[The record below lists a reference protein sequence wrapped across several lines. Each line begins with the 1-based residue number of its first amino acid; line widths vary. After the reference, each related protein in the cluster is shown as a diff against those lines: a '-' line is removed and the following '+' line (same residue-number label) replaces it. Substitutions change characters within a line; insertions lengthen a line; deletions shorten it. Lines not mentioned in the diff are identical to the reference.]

1 MRHGSLFSG
10 IGGFDLA
17 AEWAGFENVWQVER
31 DKFCQRVLRKNFP
44 DAKIYDDITTLDLN
58 ALEHVDIISG
68 GFPCQPFSSAGK
80 RRGQEDDRYL
90 WPAMLAVIQAI
101 RPTWVVGENVA
112 GLISMGLDD
121 VLASVEDAGYTVWPI
136 VIPAC
141 ALGAPHR
148 RDRIWIVAYAN
159 GEQFRKINSQA
170 SRLSD
175 SDEIWDAAYTN
186 GGVRSRP
193 EHYAGLHEKASSEVA
208 ADNAS
213 DVLGPN
219 PHASST
225 GLARSELTGT
235 FSERAGPPRST
246 AQLYSDVRTGW
257 HEPWPEVAA
266 RICRVDDGL
275 PRRVDRSKRL
285 KALGNAIVPQVAYQ
299 IFAAINQAHDH

>member
-17 AEWAGFENVWQVER
+17 AEWAGLENVWQVER

-58 ALEHVDIISG
+58 ALEHVDIVSG

-90 WPAMLAVIQAI
+90 WPAMLAVIKAI

-159 GEQFRKINSQA
+159 GEQFRKINSQT

-175 SDEIWDAAYTN
+175 SDEIWTAAHAN
-186 GGVRSRP
+186 GGRRSRP
-193 EHYAGLHEKASSEVA
+193 EHDASVHKAASSEVA
-208 ADNAS
+208 TDNAS
-213 DVLGPN
+213 KAFRFDSYAEGTRFCVGQPE
-219 PHASST
+219 AS
-225 GLARSELTGT
+225 GRVY
-235 FSERAGPPRST
+235 RPT
-246 AQLYSDVRTGW
+246 AQLYSNVRTGW
-257 HEPWPEVAA
+257 HEPWPEVAT

-275 PRRVDRSKRL
+275 PRRVDRGKRL

-299 IFAAINQAHDH
+299 IFDAINQAYDR